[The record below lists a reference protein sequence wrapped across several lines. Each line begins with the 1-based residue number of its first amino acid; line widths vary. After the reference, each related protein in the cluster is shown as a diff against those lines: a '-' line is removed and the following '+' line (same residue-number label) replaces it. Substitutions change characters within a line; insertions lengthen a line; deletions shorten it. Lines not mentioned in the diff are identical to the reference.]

1 MDYFKE
7 AFGGFDPRID
17 KDAALKFCLDVILAD
32 RRFLELE
39 KLLPN
44 ETKIGGMEGEPG
56 WIIERRDEGETKGYE
71 DWPEFARFRAFV
83 DPDSYELAH
92 PEFFC
97 DKPTFEKFVSS
108 AMRAYCHRHP
118 ERSQEIESILQELSR

>member
-1 MDYFKE
+1 MDYFND
-7 AFGGFDPRID
+7 AFGGFNPQED

-32 RRFLELE
+32 RRFVDLN
-39 KLLPN
+39 KLLPVK
-44 ETKIGGMEGEPG
+44 TTCGGVEGEPG

-83 DPDSYELAH
+83 DPEEYELAY

-97 DKPTFEKFVSS
+97 DKGTFEKFVSS
-108 AMRAYCHRHP
+108 AIQAYCDRHP
-118 ERSQEIESILQELSR
+118 EENQEIEAILQKLSG